1 MDTVYLVCAT
11 LGGTLLV
18 CQVVLTLLG
27 LGEHHD
33 IGGHEIHVDVHHDVD
48 HDQETSWFVSALSF
62 RALVAAV
69 TFFGLAGLAA
79 LSTGAEQP
87 LALGLALAG
96 GGAAVLLV
104 ASLMRAL
111 SRLRSDGTVRIERAV
126 GKSGTVYLTVPG
138 QKAGVGKVTLN
149 LQNRTV
155 ECQAVT
161 AQDELATGAK
171 VVVVSV
177 IAPDTVEVVPAGD
190 VERTSHV

>member
-1 MDTVYLVCAT
+1 METVYLVCAT

-18 CQVVLTLLG
+18 CQVLLSLLG

-33 IGGHEIHVDVHHDVD
+33 IGGHDLHVDVHHDVD
-48 HDQETSWFVSALSF
+48 HEHETSWLVGALSF
-62 RALVAAV
+62 RALAAAV
-69 TFFGLAGLAA
+69 AFFGLAGLAA
-79 LSTGAEQP
+79 QSMHAEHP
-87 LALGLALAG
+87 LDVALALAA
-96 GGAAVLLV
+96 GGAAVFLI

-126 GKSGTVYLTVPG
+126 GKSGTVYLTVPA
-138 QKAGVGKVTLN
+138 QKAGVGKVMLN

-161 AQDELATGAK
+161 AENELATGAK

-177 IAPDTVEVVPAGD
+177 LGPGTVEVAPATE
-190 VERTSHV
+190 VERTPHV